1 MELRLMNVANWAEM
15 NKTLRYK
22 EDEHKSQQI
31 RHWKPEQDFPRLKT
45 TIVHP

>member
-22 EDEHKSQQI
+22 EDEHESQQI